1 MARFQFN
8 VRGFVASCTA
18 RAVVS
23 QRTLRALNLAGAD
36 DPPQGPGWFDSSWEL
51 IRGLEVHEGLPF
63 DARLHDLLRAGLRGE
78 RDPRPGSAPALRHEP
93 HGAGVAQATPYSAIG
108 HASPN
113 GRPSHSAAT
122 EAAHLDPF
130 SAFGIDGLA
139 LL

>member
-8 VRGFVASCTA
+8 VRAFVAGFTA

-23 QRTLRALNLAGAD
+23 QRTLRALDLAGAD

-63 DARLHDLLRAGLRGE
+63 DARLHDWLRVCLRTEPDQRVGTAPVPA
-78 RDPRPGSAPALRHEP
+78 PRRAPPA
-93 HGAGVAQATPYSAIG
+93 AQHDA
-108 HASPN
+108 
-113 GRPSHSAAT
+113 
-122 EAAHLDPF
+122 F
-130 SAFGIDGLA
+130 SAFGIEGLE

>member
-8 VRGFVASCTA
+8 VRDFVAGFTA

-23 QRTLRALNLAGAD
+23 QRTLKALDLAGAD

-63 DARLHDLLRAGLRGE
+63 DAGLHDRLRACLRGE
-78 RDPRPGSAPALRHEP
+78 PDQRIETALVPRRAPADER
-93 HGAGVAQATPYSAIG
+93 VD
-108 HASPN
+108 
-113 GRPSHSAAT
+113 R
-122 EAAHLDPF
+122 F
-130 SAFGIDGLA
+130 SEFKIEGLE

>member
-8 VRGFVASCTA
+8 VRTFVAGFTA

-23 QRTLRALNLAGAD
+23 QRTLRALDLAGAD

-63 DARLHDLLRAGLRGE
+63 DARLHDWLRACLRVE
-78 RDPRPGSAPALRHEP
+78 SDPR
-93 HGAGVAQATPYSAIG
+93 V
-108 HASPN
+108 
-113 GRPSHSAAT
+113 
-122 EAAHLDPF
+122 EAALVPRRTPPDERLDPF
-130 SAFGIDGLA
+130 CEFKIEGLE